1 MPGWVIW
8 AIVAAGDSAGD
19 ADGVGDA
26 VALGSAALTLA
37 LRSTRNTQEK
47 VLEITAYERIASDR

>member
-1 MPGWVIW
+1 M
-8 AIVAAGDSAGD
+8 VAAGDSIGD
-19 ADGVGDA
+19 ADGVGEA

-37 LRSTRNTQEK
+37 LTSTRNTQEK